1 MAFESLYATDLC
13 GAVGPTYNST
23 TLAFDPGE
31 LKTAMAWTWN
41 GSSPAAPYIP
51 EVFSVA
57 DWSYK

>member
-1 MAFESLYATDLC
+1 VAFESLYATDLC
-13 GAVGPTYNST
+13 GAVGSTYNST